1 MQGNQPAFNPNSV
14 YDKLS
19 RLTSE
24 LQQKGDIGFDVRLT
38 LDMKQALLLD
48 RLEKIAKNLRTDI
61 DGNDKAV
68 YNAALA
74 WMKRVRNQMEFIAFG
89 ELRKNVFM
97 TEMAQTF
104 IASGDISKAVDNAI
118 VFTKLLGLDDADA
131 NKLEADKKKFEK
143 EVSK

>member
-1 MQGNQPAFNPNSV
+1 MQINQPGFSPNST

-24 LQQKGDIGFDVRLT
+24 MQQKGDIKFDVRLT
-38 LDMKQALLLD
+38 LDMPQSLLLD
-48 RLEKIAKNLRTDI
+48 RLEKIADNLRVDY
-61 DGNDKAV
+61 DGNEKAV
-68 YNAALA
+68 FNAALR
-74 WMKRVRNQMEFIAFG
+74 WIKRVKMQKEFLAFG

-118 VFTKLLGLDDADA
+118 VLTKILGMDDADA
-131 NKLEADKKKFEK
+131 KAEVAQKEEK
-143 EVSK
+143 S